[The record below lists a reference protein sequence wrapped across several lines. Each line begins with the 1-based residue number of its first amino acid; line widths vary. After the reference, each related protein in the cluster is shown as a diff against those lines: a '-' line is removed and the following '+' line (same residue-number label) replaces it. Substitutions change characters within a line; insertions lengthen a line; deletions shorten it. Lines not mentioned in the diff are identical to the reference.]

1 MGHAGLCR
9 KLMESELYCRLFATR
24 LTKAT
29 DDELVTTAG
38 GFRRATSVGATLT
51 GLGADTLI
59 VDDALSADE
68 AYSETTRKRVI
79 VWFTGTLMSRLND
92 KRRGAVFVVGQ
103 RLHQGDL
110 IGFLIE
116 NGWAGLTLPA
126 IAARDMVVPLVD
138 RVLAPTAR
146 TYFWKKGEPLQARE
160 SLEVLDD
167 IKKSITPLMFTAQY
181 LLDPVPEAGN
191 MLNPSWLKWYE
202 RRPVRLPK
210 DQVVQ
215 SWDTAVTANA
225 SSDYSV
231 CLTFLVRNNNEYYL
245 LDVWRRKVKFPELL
259 AAVLSKAEEFQP
271 NAILIEEHASG
282 QPLIDQCKLKGMSNI
297 IGRRPTKDK
306 VTRMYTET
314 AKLQS
319 GCLIRPKVAPW
330 LDEFMVE
337 YLAFNGGKHDDQI
350 DALSQFFNWRTEEER
365 RPGPFEFDFG
375 HGSAVSPYEPRLGAP
390 SPEELLGFFGR

>member
-1 MGHAGLCR
+1 MTNAPPSQTGVTPSERDAILRRDFVAFFEASFPIIESSQPLEPTWHHDAIAKKLLDSIGRRTRMYIAAPPRSLKSIIVSVAWVAFMLGNNPGHKFICASYSHDLAKSHAGLCR
-9 KLMESELYCRLFATR
+9 KLMESELYRRLFATR

-126 IAARDMVVPLVD
+126 IAARDMVIPLVD

-160 SLEVLDD
+160 SLKVLED
-167 IKKSITPLMFTAQY
+167 IKKSITPVMFTAQY

-202 RRPVRLPK
+202 QRPVR
-210 DQVVQ
+210 
-215 SWDTAVTANA
+215 
-225 SSDYSV
+225 
-231 CLTFLVRNNNEYYL
+231 
-245 LDVWRRKVKFPELL
+245 
-259 AAVLSKAEEFQP
+259 AEGSGG
-271 NAILIEEHASG
+271 AILGHRH
-282 QPLIDQCKLKGMSNI
+282 D
-297 IGRRPTKDK
+297 
-306 VTRMYTET
+306 
-314 AKLQS
+314 
-319 GCLIRPKVAPW
+319 
-330 LDEFMVE
+330 
-337 YLAFNGGKHDDQI
+337 GK
-350 DALSQFFNWRTEEER
+350 RE
-365 RPGPFEFDFG
+365 
-375 HGSAVSPYEPRLGAP
+375 
-390 SPEELLGFFGR
+390 